1 MPPWQKRLLFIVLYY
16 MIWGQIR
23 LNTERPRHTAV
34 SLLCTVCHRC
44 VTSCRSV
51 VWKAL
56 HHVLIVFWIIFLI
69 HCFVVANTTP
79 SLHSRSSSL
88 VHCCSLLSQEGWATQ
103 PPVLSCD
110 SVLLQKLTKKMAGFS
125 HAAPF
130 PPSFMLIGFL
140 HNATK
145 KWTDR
150 NKRDQQHNLGGSN
163 MVITVSWDMSFS
175 LPHYG

>member
-1 MPPWQKRLLFIVLYY
+1 

-23 LNTERPRHTAV
+23 LNTQRPHHIAV
-34 SLLCTVCHRC
+34 SLLCTVSHRC
-44 VTSCRSV
+44 VTSRGSV

-56 HHVLIVFWIIFLI
+56 HHVFIVSWIIFLI

-103 PPVLSCD
+103 SPVLSCD
-110 SVLLQKLTKKMAGFS
+110 SVLLQKLTKKLLGFPML
-125 HAAPF
+125 H
-130 PPSFMLIGFL
+130 PSTKFHVNRVS

-150 NKRDQQHNLGGSN
+150 NKLTNWTNSIILGA
-163 MVITVSWDMSFS
+163 VIW
-175 LPHYG
+175 